1 MEARVRRRLT
11 VAPVIVGLIVV
22 VGASVALAQEM
33 ELGGKL
39 RAGSQVVIPAEET
52 IDSDL
57 YASGG
62 LVRVEGTVDGDLI
75 VTGGQVR
82 LTGEVTGDLIASGGM
97 VDVSG
102 QVEGDVRAAGG
113 QLTVSGTIGEDL
125 FVAGGQVTLSSSGEV
140 GEDLVFAAGQ
150 MTLDGS
156 VTGDVMGSTGNY
168 QRGGT
173 VGGEEN
179 VTVSEDE
186 EPTVGDRSLDA
197 VQRFVSILVVA
208 GLALWLAP
216 RLIEAPA
223 QTLRNRPLASLGV
236 GLLGLVGFIVLVVA
250 VILVA
255 VLLAIVFGLLGLDG
269 LVGTVILTLFAVLVV
284 LGLLFFLT
292 VVFGAPA
299 GVGLSLGS
307 LVMGSPARRWLALIL
322 GVLVVVILTSLPWI
336 GGWLGLVVL
345 VFGLGAIILALR
357 PRSLPLEAPASMD

>member
-1 MEARVRRRLT
+1 MEARARRRLT
-11 VAPVIVGLIVV
+11 LGPAIVGLIVV
-22 VGASVALAQEM
+22 LGASVALAQEM
-33 ELGGKL
+33 GLGGKL
-39 RAGSQVVIPAEET
+39 RAGSQVVIPVEET
-52 IDSDL
+52 IEGDL

-62 LVRVEGTVDGDLI
+62 LIRVEGTVDGDLI
-75 VTGGQVR
+75 ATGGQVR

-113 QLTVSGTIGEDL
+113 QLTVSGSIGEDL

-150 MTLDGS
+150 MTLDGN
-156 VTGDVMGSTGNY
+156 VTGDVMGRTGNY

-173 VGGEEN
+173 IGGDEN
-179 VTVSEDE
+179 VSIAEDD
-186 EPTVGDRSLDA
+186 EPTVGDRSLEA

-208 GLALWLAP
+208 GLVLWLAP

-223 QTLRNRPLASLGV
+223 QTLRSRPLASFGF
-236 GLLGLVGFIVLVVA
+236 GLLGLVGFLVLVVA

-269 LVGTVILTLFAVLVV
+269 LVVTVIITLFASVVV
-284 LGLLFFLT
+284 LATLFFLAL
-292 VVFGAPA
+292 VFGAPA
-299 GVGLSLGS
+299 GVGMSLGG
-307 LVMGSPARRWLALIL
+307 LVLGSPARRWLALIL
-322 GVLVVVILTSLPWI
+322 GVLVVVVLSSLPWI
-336 GGWLGLVVL
+336 GGWLGVVVV

-357 PRSLPLEAPASMD
+357 PRAQPVEIPASMD

>member
-1 MEARVRRRLT
+1 MG
-11 VAPVIVGLIVV
+11 PVIVGLIVV

-39 RAGSQVVIPAEET
+39 RAGSQVVVPAEET
-52 IDSDL
+52 IEGDL

-75 VTGGQVR
+75 ATGGQVR

-113 QLTVSGTIGEDL
+113 QLTVSGSIGEDL

-156 VTGDVMGSTGNY
+156 VTGDVMGTTGNY
-168 QRGGT
+168 QRDGN
-173 VGGEEN
+173 VGGDEN
-179 VTVSEDE
+179 VRVGEDE
-186 EPTVGDRSLDA
+186 EPTVGDRSLEA
-197 VQRFVSILVVA
+197 LQRFVSILVVG

-223 QTLRNRPLASLGV
+223 QTLRRRPLASLGF
-236 GLLGLVGFIVLVVA
+236 GLLGLVGFLVLVVA

-269 LVGTVILTLFAVLVV
+269 LVVTVIITLFAALVG
-284 LGLLFFLT
+284 LGLLFFLAL
-292 VVFGAPA
+292 VFGAPA
-299 GVGLSLGS
+299 GVGMSLGS
-307 LVMGSPARRWLALIL
+307 LLLGSPVRRWLALIL
-322 GVLVVVILTSLPWI
+322 GVLVVVVVSYLPLI
-336 GGWLGLVVL
+336 GGWLGFVIV
-345 VFGLGAIILALR
+345 VFGLGAIILAVR
-357 PRSLPLEAPASMD
+357 PRAQPVDTPVSMD